1 MREQIRLYAPGAY
14 TYPMSGSFVPNLV
27 PYLHTEDDTVRP
39 AMIVVPGGG
48 YAVVSPTEG
57 EIVAERFYEAGYQCF
72 VLTYTTDMMQ
82 VQPVGRQALEDISR
96 AVRMVR
102 LRAAEWHIDP
112 GKVVCC
118 GFSAGAHVVASLA
131 VHGAEQ
137 APETK
142 ETAEIR
148 NRPDA
153 VVLSYPVITSG
164 QYAHR
169 DSFKLLLGEH
179 PTEEALDWASLEKHV
194 TKDCPPAFLWQ
205 TLDDELVPV
214 ENSILYTR
222 ACREAGVPCELHLF
236 RSGKHGLS
244 LANARW
250 AAGDFGEDSS
260 YTMEQTWQTMRALS
274 EKNPKAIPAFLAK
287 AAAAESAKDFSREFD
302 LATTG
307 GTLPQNHPV
316 PAVAKWTDLALAFLA
331 AVL

>member
-1 MREQIRLYAPGAY
+1 M
-14 TYPMSGSFVPNLV
+14 
-27 PYLHTEDDTVRP
+27 
-39 AMIVVPGGG
+39 
-48 YAVVSPTEG
+48 
-57 EIVAERFYEAGYQCF
+57 
-72 VLTYTTDMMQ
+72 
-82 VQPVGRQALEDISR
+82 
-96 AVRMVR
+96 
-102 LRAAEWHIDP
+102 
-112 GKVVCC
+112 
-118 GFSAGAHVVASLA
+118 
-131 VHGAEQ
+131 
-137 APETK
+137 
-142 ETAEIR
+142 
-148 NRPDA
+148 
-153 VVLSYPVITSG
+153 
-164 QYAHR
+164 
-169 DSFKLLLGEH
+169 
-179 PTEEALDWASLEKHV
+179 

-222 ACREAGVPCELHLF
+222 ACRKAGVPCELHLF